1 MARGWM
7 TPFGMPNARSHMFCA
22 RSIPPSFHHH
32 HSAQFATKVR
42 SRVIFVLFKH
52 FLWSGRPRSV
62 WQPIT
67 IQSSFKNKRSP
78 TVHHRSN
85 RRVFRRNRFDGFR
98 FERNLFVVLKTPA
111 AATAA
116 FNPKYVT
123 TWEISL
129 RADH

>member
-1 MARGWM
+1 MNDPVR
-7 TPFGMPNARSHMFCA
+7 NAECA
-22 RSIPPSFHHH
+22 VACVLRPVHTSFLSPP
-32 HSAQFATKVR
+32 TTVR
-42 SRVIFVLFKH
+42 NFPPKSGPRVIFVLFKH

-123 TWEISL
+123 IWEISL
-129 RADH
+129 TADH